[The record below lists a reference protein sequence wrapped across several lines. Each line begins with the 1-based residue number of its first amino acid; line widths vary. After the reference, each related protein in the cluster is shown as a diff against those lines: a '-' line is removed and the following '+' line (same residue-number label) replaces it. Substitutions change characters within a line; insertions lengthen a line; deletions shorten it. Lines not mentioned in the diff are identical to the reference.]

1 MKIFWVCG
9 FYDGSGYCYYV
20 RVRHADANADGVM
33 EGNPHEE
40 IFLSRLTTGTRINLL
55 WNR

>member
-40 IFLSRLTTGTRINLL
+40 IFLSRLTAGTRINLL